1 MKSNNLPINSNLQ
14 INNVNTIFNTDSNG
28 NLTGGGF
35 KINNLKLP
43 LVNEKKGNIN
53 LDEKEIGK
61 IFENL
66 VIPFGLYYENDLLQQ
81 NEEKYNTSND
91 NVINEQL
98 FNNLLHLAGPYKKK
112 NVDIKTR
119 KKKSKKS
126 TTRKAK
132 I

>member
-1 MKSNNLPINSNLQ
+1 MDSTNSSLLVLD
-14 INNVNTIFNTDSNG
+14 NVNTIFNKDPNG

-35 KINNLKLP
+35 KINNLNIP
-43 LVNEKKGNIN
+43 LINEKKGNIN
-53 LDEKEIGK
+53 LDEKEISK

-66 VIPFGLYYENDLLQQ
+66 VVPFGLYYENDLLQQ
-81 NEEKYNTSND
+81 NEEKYNTNNS
-91 NVINEQL
+91 NVINDQL

-126 TTRKAK
+126 TTRKSK
-132 I
+132 M